1 MISVKVLHNQCPSSN
16 QVAKLRQYA
25 SVPNDLQDELLLS
38 CLTKALLTIQAH
50 ADTALLPCTL
60 RMTIPDVKYGES
72 FKLYQGGR
80 KIISVRDQNGHE
92 PLFSQDDDRITIKQA
107 CQRIIVEYQ
116 NEVLPSEVLKLELTT
131 WRYATA
137 LYDGEDAATLADIL
151 KQTYG
156 CR

>member
-1 MISVKVLHNQCPSSN
+1 MIDVKVIQSTDPHADQLE
-16 QVAKLRQYA
+16 KLRQYA
-25 SVPNDLQDELLLS
+25 SVPNDQRDALLMS
-38 CLTKALLTIQAH
+38 CLKKALLTIQAH
-50 ADTALLPCTL
+50 TDTALLHCTI
-60 RMTIPDVKYGES
+60 RMTVPDVKRGES

-80 KIISVRDQNGHE
+80 RVVSVKDQDGNE
-92 PLFSQDDDRITIKQA
+92 PLFSQDEDRITIKQA

-116 NEVLPSEVLKLELTT
+116 NEMLPAEALKLEPTA
-131 WRYATA
+131 WQYATA

>member
-1 MISVKVLHNQCPSSN
+1 MIDVKVIQSTDPHADQLE
-16 QVAKLRQYA
+16 KLRQYA
-25 SVPNDLQDELLLS
+25 SVPNDQRDALLMG
-38 CLTKALLTIQAH
+38 CLKKALLTIQAH
-50 ADTALLPCTL
+50 TDTALLHCTI
-60 RMTIPDVKYGES
+60 RMTVPDVKRGES

-80 KIISVRDQNGHE
+80 RVVSVKDQDGNE
-92 PLFSQDDDRITIKQA
+92 PLFSQDEDRITIKQA

-116 NEVLPSEVLKLELTT
+116 NEVLPAEALKLEPTA
-131 WRYATA
+131 WQYATA